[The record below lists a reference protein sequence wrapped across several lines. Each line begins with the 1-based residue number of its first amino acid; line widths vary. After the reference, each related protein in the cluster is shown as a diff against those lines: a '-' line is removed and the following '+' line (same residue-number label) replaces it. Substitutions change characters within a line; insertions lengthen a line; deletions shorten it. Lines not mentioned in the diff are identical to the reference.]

1 MLLCAT
7 SYTRLTFVAFSISPL
22 YHSEADSDIFVGACE
37 ENNYP
42 SFVEF
47 ADKLGLLEGILGDK
61 FFVYAFEDYQEGVS
75 PTEDNVLLF
84 EQQYEDE
91 NVGFSLEN
99 TLVVQLGSVNGIQEY
114 QGGVFSAG
122 EQDAELNA
130 KAKEALIGFI
140 LNSGPDIEPC
150 GFEGDFSC
158 GESNEEEF
166 ESNEEEFELFDRLD
180 DCVLKAGLEKVVAAA
195 LFFASL
201 LEG

>member
-1 MLLCAT
+1 M
-7 SYTRLTFVAFSISPL
+7 

-61 FFVYAFEDYQEGVS
+61 FYVNAFEYYEAGVS
-75 PTEDNVLLF
+75 LAEDNVFLS
-84 EQQYEDE
+84 EQQYVDE
-91 NVGFSLEN
+91 NAELNASVQDPF
-99 TLVVQLGSVNGIQEY
+99 VVNVDVN
-114 QGGVFSAG
+114 
-122 EQDAELNA
+122 AELNA

-166 ESNEEEFELFDRLD
+166 ESNEEQFELFDRLD